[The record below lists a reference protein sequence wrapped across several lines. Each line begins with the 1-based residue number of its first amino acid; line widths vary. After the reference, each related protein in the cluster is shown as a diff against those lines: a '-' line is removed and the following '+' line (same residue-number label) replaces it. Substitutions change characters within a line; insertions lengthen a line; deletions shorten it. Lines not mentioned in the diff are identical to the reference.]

1 MVRGTSS
8 RALAG
13 SARVRFPARRD
24 GTVLS
29 LPPIY
34 PITDAG
40 NPLPLAEQVRRLG
53 AAGFPL
59 VQFRGKPLDPQEQ
72 WLQLRQALR
81 EARDNGGWPM
91 VCVNDRAD
99 LAVLAASQGLEP
111 WGLHLGQD
119 DLPPS
124 EARRLPG
131 LGEAHLGT
139 STHEAAEWG
148 RVDEACDHAG
158 LGPFRAT
165 VTKGDHA
172 EPIGL
177 EGLRRGCAVLRGQG
191 LAPVAIG
198 GLRFADAEDCFRAGA
213 ESLAMVGEIAR
224 AERPEA
230 LLWET
235 QLARWRVRPL
245 LRVGQGVALIG
256 GSGSGK
262 SQLAQALGARLAM
275 PARDLDEIVAQRAGK
290 SISRIF
296 AEDGEPTF
304 RRLEEDLLSESLGSP
319 CVMALGGG
327 AWQSSTIRER
337 LGSPN
342 HRVIWL
348 AENPAVAWVR
358 VAQDPGRPLAGDRTL
373 FMDRWRARVAHW
385 GKAPMVLPLGRTPD
399 ELADR
404 MLAP

>member
-1 MVRGTSS
+1 M
-8 RALAG
+8 
-13 SARVRFPARRD
+13 
-24 GTVLS
+24 LS
-29 LPPIY
+29 LPPLY
-34 PITDAG
+34 PITDAR

-53 AAGFPL
+53 VAGFPL

-81 EARDNGGWPM
+81 EARGNGGWPM
-91 VCVNDRAD
+91 ICVNDRAD
-99 LAVLAASQGLEP
+99 LAVLAAHQGLEP

-131 LGEAHLGT
+131 LEEAHLGT
-139 STHEAAEWG
+139 STHEEVEWG
-148 RVDEACDHAG
+148 RVDRACDHAG

-172 EPIGL
+172 APIGL
-177 EGLRRGCAVLRGQG
+177 EGLRRGCAALRGQG

-198 GLRFADAEDCFRAGA
+198 GLTFADAEDCFRAGA

-230 LLWET
+230 LLWEA
-235 QLARWRVRPL
+235 QLARWRVRPPL
-245 LRVGQGVALIG
+245 SVGHGVALIG

-262 SQLAQALGARLAM
+262 SRLAQALGPRFGL
-275 PARDLDEIVAQRAGK
+275 PVRDLDEIVAQRAGK

-296 AEDGEPTF
+296 AEDGEGAF
-304 RRLEEDLLSESLGSP
+304 RHLEEDLLLESLASP
-319 CVMALGGG
+319 CVIALGGG

-337 LGSPN
+337 LEASD
-342 HRVIWL
+342 HRVLWL
-348 AENPAVAWVR
+348 AENPAVAWAR

-373 FMDRWRARVAHW
+373 FMDRWRTRMAQW
-385 GKAPMVLPLGRTPD
+385 WKAPMILPLGRTPD

>member
-1 MVRGTSS
+1 
-8 RALAG
+8 
-13 SARVRFPARRD
+13 
-24 GTVLS
+24 VLS
-29 LPPIY
+29 LPPLY
-34 PITDAG
+34 PITDAR

-91 VCVNDRAD
+91 ICVNDRAD
-99 LAVLAASQGLEP
+99 LAVLAVSQGLEP

-131 LGEAHLGT
+131 LGEVHLGT
-139 STHEAAEWG
+139 STHEEAEWG
-148 RVDEACDHAG
+148 RVDGACDHAG

-172 EPIGL
+172 APIGL
-177 EGLRRGCAVLRGQG
+177 AGLRRGCAALREQG

-198 GLRFADAEDCFRAGA
+198 GLTFADAEDCFRAGA

-230 LLWET
+230 LLWEA

-262 SQLAQALGARLAM
+262 SRLAKALGARLALSV
-275 PARDLDEIVAQRAGK
+275 RDLDELVEQRVGR

-296 AEDGEPTF
+296 AEDGEGAF
-304 RRLEEDLLSESLGSP
+304 RRLEEDLLSESLASP
-319 CVMALGGG
+319 CVIALGGG
-327 AWQSSTIRER
+327 AWQSLTIRER
-337 LGSPN
+337 LGTSG
-342 HRVIWL
+342 HQVLWL
-348 AENPAVAWVR
+348 AEKPAVAWGR
-358 VAQDPGRPLAGDRTL
+358 VARDPGRPLAGDRTL
-373 FMDRWRARVAHW
+373 FMDRWRSRMTHW
-385 GKAPMVLPLGRTPD
+385 RKAPMVLPMGRTPE

-404 MLAP
+404 ILAP

>member
-1 MVRGTSS
+1 M
-8 RALAG
+8 
-13 SARVRFPARRD
+13 
-24 GTVLS
+24 LS
-29 LPPIY
+29 LPPLY
-34 PITDAG
+34 PITDAR
-40 NPLPLAEQVRRLG
+40 NPLALAEQVRRLG

-72 WLQLRQALR
+72 WLQLRLALR

-91 VCVNDRAD
+91 ICVNDRAD
-99 LAVLAASQGLEP
+99 LAVLAARQGLEP

-148 RVDEACDHAG
+148 RVDGACDHAG

-172 EPIGL
+172 APIGL
-177 EGLRRGCAVLRGQG
+177 AGLRRGCAALREQG

-198 GLRFADAEDCFRAGA
+198 GLTFADAEDCFRAGA

-230 LLWET
+230 LLWEA
-235 QLARWRVRPL
+235 QLARWQVRPVL
-245 LRVGQGVALIG
+245 PGGQGVALIG

-262 SQLAQALGARLAM
+262 SKLAQALGARLAL
-275 PARDLDEIVAQRAGK
+275 PVRDLDELVERRVGR

-296 AEDGEPTF
+296 AEDGEAAF

-319 CVMALGGG
+319 CVLALGGG
-327 AWQSSTIRER
+327 AFESPTIRER
-337 LGSPN
+337 LGASD
-342 HRVIWL
+342 HRALWL
-348 AENPAVAWVR
+348 AENPAVAWAR
-358 VAQDPGRPLAGDRTL
+358 VAQDPGRPLAGDRVL
-373 FMDRWRARVAHW
+373 FMGRWRVRMAHW
-385 GKAPMVLPLGRTPD
+385 GKASMVLPLGRTPE
-399 ELADR
+399 ELANR

>member
-1 MVRGTSS
+1 M
-8 RALAG
+8 
-13 SARVRFPARRD
+13 
-24 GTVLS
+24 LS
-29 LPPIY
+29 LPPLY
-34 PITDAG
+34 PITDAR

-72 WLQLRQALR
+72 WLQLWQALR
-81 EARDNGGWPM
+81 EARDSGGWPM
-91 VCVNDRAD
+91 ICVNDRAD
-99 LAVLAASQGLEP
+99 LAVLATSQGLEP

-139 STHEAAEWG
+139 STHEPAEWG
-148 RVDEACDHAG
+148 RVDGACDHAG

-177 EGLRRGCAVLRGQG
+177 EGLRRGCAALRGQG

-198 GLRFADAEDCFRAGA
+198 GLTFADAEDCFRAGA

-230 LLWET
+230 LLWEA

-245 LRVGQGVALIG
+245 LSVGQGVTFIG

-262 SQLAQALGARLAM
+262 SQLAQALGARLAL
-275 PARDLDEIVAQRAGK
+275 PVRDLDELVERRAGR

-296 AEDGEPTF
+296 AEDGEAAF
-304 RRLEEDLLSESLGSP
+304 RRLEEDMLSESLGSP
-319 CVMALGGG
+319 CVLALGGG
-327 AWQSSTIRER
+327 AWQSLTIRER
-337 LGSPN
+337 LGASD
-342 HRVIWL
+342 HQVLWL
-348 AENPAVAWVR
+348 AENSAVAWAR

-373 FMDRWRARVAHW
+373 FMGRWRSRMTHW
-385 GKAPMVLPLGRTPD
+385 GKAPMVLPLGRTPE

-404 MLAP
+404 ILAP